1 MVTFFLNSLIQK
13 EKNILKKN
21 HKMNHNIDFIDSNI
35 VIIASTFNINILNPV
50 WLYKNKIFTEKELQ
64 GATCL
69 PVLVEAQSDNFRLHI
84 VPDRLQF
91 SINPKFKNAKELLIS
106 KIGRLIELL
115 PHTPFTAAGLN
126 FTYNVTPSNKDIN
139 KLSRSLFCN
148 EKSILF
154 DDLEEDNVR
163 FGGYF
168 SKDLL
173 GTRFRLDAKPI
184 STPMKNKEK
193 EMLQFAYNFN
203 ISLTQENEQT
213 TILDLFNKWDDAKL
227 ICQELTNKIN
237 LKD

>member
-1 MVTFFLNSLIQK
+1 
-13 EKNILKKN
+13 
-21 HKMNHNIDFIDSNI
+21 MNHNIDFVDCNI
-35 VIIASTFNINILNPV
+35 VIIASTFNVNILNTV

-69 PVLVEAQSDNFRLHI
+69 PVIVEAQSDDFRLHI

-91 SINPKFKNAKELLIS
+91 SINPKSKNIKKLLSS
-106 KIGRLIELL
+106 KIGRVVKLL

-126 FTYNVTPSNKDIN
+126 FTYHVTPSDKDIY
-139 KLSRSLFCN
+139 KLTRSLFCN
-148 EKSILF
+148 EQSKLF
-154 DDLEEDNVR
+154 DDLEEENVR

-184 STPMKNKEK
+184 SVVMQNEKKEI
-193 EMLQFAYNFN
+193 LQLAYNFN
-203 ISLTQENEQT
+203 ISLNQEDDYK
-213 TILDLFNKWDDAKL
+213 TIIDLFDKWDEAKR
-227 ICQELTNKIN
+227 ICQKLTNKIN